1 MCIETKILDAVHDC
15 YMEFDD
21 LSEEGYQHAI
31 RTGWVPQF
39 VAVVADAIE
48 ITPER
53 VEQAFDEYAELYG
66 RSEAGSLFGQ
76 YGARYVTALDE
87 EIALAPVI
95 LNILE

>member
-66 RSEAGSLFGQ
+66 VVETGTVDNGYSLNI
-76 YGARYVTALDE
+76 YE

>member
-53 VEQAFDEYAELYG
+53 VERALDEYAELYG
-66 RSEAGSLFGQ
+66 VVETGTVDNGYSLNI
-76 YGARYVTALDE
+76 YE